1 MSTKSTV
8 SEINTE
14 STVMDETN
22 RINSTEKPE
31 PEIVVSV
38 AEFALNDSNEYSNK
52 TSNEENF
59 AFEFEKVLEDAK
71 NLLKKLHELPSLES
85 VAANNVFD
93 IIVKR

>member
-8 SEINTE
+8 SETNTE
-14 STVMDETN
+14 TTRMVVTN
-22 RINSTEKPE
+22 RIIPTEKPE
-31 PEIVVSV
+31 PEIAVSV
-38 AEFALNDSNEYSNK
+38 AEFALNNSNEDSNK

-59 AFEFEKVLEDAK
+59 EFEFEKSLEDAK
-71 NLLKKLHELPSLES
+71 NLLEKLHELPSLES